1 MNGTEFKTL
10 MSYIKELKSRYFK
23 ALSAFYAYEGMREN
37 LATNLL
43 GEEKAQANAETM
55 GRYKDF
61 FVPAQEALRVYFFIE
76 LAKLFDASDE
86 SLHINKVVNFTA
98 SNIKRLDVDA
108 FREYNSGQ
116 SRSFLEDLAK
126 EYKGVA
132 HTDLQEIR
140 DRLNVHRK
148 SLEKLKTYRD
158 EWLAH
163 DDVKKS
169 DLPNITGEEIRA
181 LFEVLAKILNSLTG
195 KLNSES
201 SMWDHI
207 ERDVKHHTKLVIE
220 HLRRFR
226 PYQLKEIHDETE
238 EKIRRY
244 NAGETV

>member
-1 MNGTEFKTL
+1 MKGAEFKTL
-10 MSYIKELKSRYFK
+10 MSYIKELKSRYFR

-43 GEEKAQANAETM
+43 GETEAQANAEAM

-76 LAKLFDASDE
+76 LAKLFDASAE
-86 SLHINKVVNFTA
+86 SLHINKIVNFTA
-98 SNIKRLDVDA
+98 SNIERLDVGA
-108 FREYNSGQ
+108 FREYNNGQ
-116 SRSFLEDLAK
+116 SRSFLEELAK
-126 EYKGVA
+126 GYKGVA

-140 DRLNVHRK
+140 DSLNAHRE

-163 DDVKKS
+163 DDLKKS
-169 DLPNITGEEIRA
+169 ELPNITGEEIRA
-181 LFEVLAKILNSLTG
+181 LFDVLAKILNSLTG

-207 ERDVKHHTKLVIE
+207 ERDIKHHTKLIIE

-238 EKIRRY
+238 EKIQQY
-244 NAGETV
+244 KAGETV

>member
-1 MNGTEFKTL
+1 MSEFSVL
-10 MSYIKELKSRYFK
+10 MKYINDLRSRYFK

-37 LATNLL
+37 VAINLL
-43 GEEKAQANAETM
+43 GETEAQANADTM

-86 SLHINKVVNFTA
+86 ALHINKVVNFTE
-98 SNIKRLDVDA
+98 SNIQRLNVDA
-108 FREYNSGQ
+108 FKEHNSGQ
-116 SRSFLEDLAK
+116 TREFLELLAT

-132 HTDLQEIR
+132 HSDLTEIR
-140 DRLNVHRK
+140 DSLNAHRE

-163 DDVKKS
+163 DDIHKS
-169 DLPNITGEEIRA
+169 ELPNITGEEIRA

-201 SMWDHI
+201 TMWDHV
-207 ERDVKHHTKLVIE
+207 ERDVKHHTKLVVE
-220 HLRRFR
+220 YLRRFE
-226 PYQLKEIHDETE
+226 PYRLQEIHAEAE
-238 EKIRRY
+238 ERLKRY
-244 NAGETV
+244 KAGEIA